1 MVYNFSEH
9 SSIISTYMAEIRD
22 VSIQKDPMRFRLN
35 MERIAEVMGYEIS
48 KKMTY
53 VSK

>member
-1 MVYNFSEH
+1 
-9 SSIISTYMAEIRD
+9 MAEIRD
-22 VSIQKDPMRFRLN
+22 ISIQKDPMRFRLN

-53 VSK
+53 V